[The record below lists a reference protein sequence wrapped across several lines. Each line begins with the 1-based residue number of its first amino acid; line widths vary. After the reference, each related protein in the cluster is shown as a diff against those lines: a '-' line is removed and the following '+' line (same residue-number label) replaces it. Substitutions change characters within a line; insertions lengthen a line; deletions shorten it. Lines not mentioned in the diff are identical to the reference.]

1 MAVAPTF
8 VAGREQCFQQIERL
22 TNSHSLRGAESL
34 CKLLRY
40 LGEHSLAHPPTHVK
54 EYQIATEVFGRSAQF
69 DSHTDST
76 VRVQVGRLRTKL
88 AEYYSAEGCDDP
100 VIVKLPKGS
109 YFLVFELHTPS
120 EPWLA
125 EQKRLQAVP
134 LRDGS
139 RGSNVRYWR
148 LAAIVLLIGLA
159 GAVASVVGL
168 IWTGEAQRS
177 IATPAEAS
185 DKAALQSFWKPFLS
199 GTEPPLI
206 VFSNAAFVGR
216 PESGMRYFDSK
227 HDQKAAIRDHYTGV
241 GEVLAVHALDEVFAT
256 LGQKARIKRGSLF
269 SLDDAK
275 NTDLVFVGSPSENL
289 TLLDLPGTQEFVF
302 QRVVSGERKGDLALV
317 NRHPQGT
324 EPETVLASRS
334 NDPLTEDYALV
345 GLVPGL
351 DPAHQVLI
359 LAGTTTFGTQG
370 AVEFVS
376 RADSIRK
383 LLAGLPKDW
392 ASEVKPFEALV
403 RVKIARGVPVETEL
417 VAVHTRR

>member
-1 MAVAPTF
+1 MAVTHSFAI
-8 VAGREQCFQQIERL
+8 GREQCFQQIERL

-88 AEYYSAEGCDDP
+88 AEYYSTEGCDDP

-109 YFLVFELHTPS
+109 YFLVFELHTP
-120 EPWLA
+120 EPRLA
-125 EQKRLQAVP
+125 EQRRLQAMP
-134 LRDGS
+134 LRDAPPAP
-139 RGSNVRYWR
+139 NVGFWR
-148 LAAIVLLIGLA
+148 MAAIVLFIGLA
-159 GAVASVVGL
+159 AAVASVVGL
-168 IWTGEAQRS
+168 IWTGKAQRTV
-177 IATPAEAS
+177 AAPAEAA

-199 GTEPPLI
+199 GAEPPLI

-302 QRVVSGERKGDLALV
+302 ERVASGERKGDLALV
-317 NRHPQGT
+317 NRHPQGS

-376 RADSIRK
+376 RADSVRK

-392 ASEVKPFEALV
+392 ASEAKPFEALV